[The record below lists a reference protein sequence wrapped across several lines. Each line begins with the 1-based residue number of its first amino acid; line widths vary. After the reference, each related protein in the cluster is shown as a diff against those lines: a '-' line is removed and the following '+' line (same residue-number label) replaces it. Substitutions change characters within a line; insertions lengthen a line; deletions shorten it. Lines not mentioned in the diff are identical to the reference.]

1 MMKVTSG
8 QAMDDVTRAAL
19 VSGRAEPALGLLID
33 SLMEMRGLSEI
44 AAESISGAML
54 EAETP
59 AEMSATALDR
69 ALAAIEKGGA
79 PQQTQQNPFSYP
91 ELIRLPLV
99 LVDAI
104 RIAETR
110 AGWRQQA
117 PGIRGLRLEVGGEAR
132 AEIIRIEAGAATP
145 RHTHKGQELTLCLIG
160 GYSDGIGAYGPGD
173 VAIADPTVHHQ
184 PRADEDGACYVLAV
198 TDAGLKFEGVL
209 GAIQKLTGG

>member
-8 QAMDDVTRAAL
+8 QALDDATRAAL
-19 VSGRAEPALGLLID
+19 ASGRAEPAFGLFID

-44 AAESISGAML
+44 AAESIAGAML

-69 ALAAIEKGGA
+69 ALAAIEKGGEKGA
-79 PQQTQQNPFSYP
+79 PQQNPLSYP
-91 ELIRLPLV
+91 ELIRLPVV

-104 RIAETR
+104 RIAETQ

-117 PGIRGLRLEVGGEAR
+117 PGIRGLRLNVGGEAR

-184 PRADEDGACYVLAV
+184 PRADDDGTC
-198 TDAGLKFEGVL
+198 
-209 GAIQKLTGG
+209 

>member
-8 QAMDDVTRAAL
+8 QALDDATRAAL
-19 VSGRAEPALGLLID
+19 ASGRAEPAFGLFID

-69 ALAAIEKGGA
+69 ALAAIEKGGEKGA
-79 PQQTQQNPFSYP
+79 PQQNPLSYP
-91 ELIRLPLV
+91 ELIRLPVV

-104 RIAETR
+104 RIAETQ

-117 PGIRGLRLEVGGEAR
+117 PGIRGLRLNVGGEAR

-184 PRADEDGACYVLAV
+184 PRADDDGTCYVLAV
-198 TDAGLKFEGVL
+198 TDAGLRFDGVL
-209 GAIQKLTGG
+209 GAIQKLVGG